1 MSVHSTGLSLWVQS
15 LLVIDG
21 SVLVLLLEAAWWV
34 ATFMRADAHVM
45 ELSLLGRHIAAI
57 SIEGTDRR
65 LSTAMDA

>member
-1 MSVHSTGLSLWVQS
+1 M
-15 LLVIDG
+15 IDG